1 MISHNLFSTI
11 ISVSIYYLMIPLTLS
26 SQSSTALQAAQ
37 GTSDLLDLIKT
48 EFRKQNH
55 RIALLETQNRNQ
67 DEDIGLLKI
76 DNLKIHDQ
84 IDLINVEALNE
95 IISNN
100 DTESS
105 AYTNDDNSVK
115 APTSK
120 KQYQKR
126 AARLFPV
133 KLLL

>member
-1 MISHNLFSTI
+1 MVKMISHNLFSTI

-67 DEDIGLLKI
+67 DEDIGLLRFYI
-76 DNLKIHDQ
+76 EFHEEL
-84 IDLINVEALNE
+84 L
-95 IISNN
+95 
-100 DTESS
+100 
-105 AYTNDDNSVK
+105 
-115 APTSK
+115 
-120 KQYQKR
+120 
-126 AARLFPV
+126 AARQHCSIRFWLNIGDRKWDRIRGHGSALFV
-133 KLLL
+133 EIFQFFSIL